1 MKHTKTQPAALKSTG
16 WGIPYAKRSLP
27 RLVYVIELDP
37 AVAAD
42 PAFAASNPGYVPGM
56 PAFYAG
62 STSLQIIDRFNQH
75 ISGSKNASRIAHE
88 FGLILR
94 MDLVP
99 NQKGQISR
107 KAALAKEAKLA
118 RDFREKGW
126 GAWQA

>member
-1 MKHTKTQPAALKSTG
+1 MKQTKKQPAALKSTG
-16 WGIPYAKRSLP
+16 WGIPLAKRSLP

-37 AVAAD
+37 AVSAD
-42 PAFAASNPGYVPGM
+42 PAFAASNPGYVSG
-56 PAFYAG
+56 PAYYCG
-62 STSLQIIDRFNQH
+62 STSLDPLIRFSQH

-99 NQKGQISR
+99 NQKGPISR
-107 KAALAKEAKLA
+107 KAAIAKEAKLA
-118 RDFREKGW
+118 RDLREKGF